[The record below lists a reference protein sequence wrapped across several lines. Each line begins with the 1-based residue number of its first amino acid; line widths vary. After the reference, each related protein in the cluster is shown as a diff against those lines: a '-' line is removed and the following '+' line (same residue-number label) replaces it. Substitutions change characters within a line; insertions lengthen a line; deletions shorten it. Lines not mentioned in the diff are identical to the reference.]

1 MKKIAIIG
9 ASYLQNPLILKAKSM
24 GIETHVFAWEAHDV
38 GEYSADHFYPISIVE
53 KDQILEQCR
62 KIGVDGI
69 CSIASD
75 LAAITVNY
83 VANRMGLI
91 GNSDDCTFVSTN
103 KNAMRRKFEECGDP
117 SPRSIPVKSI
127 EDVSGLHLTYPVIV
141 KPVDRSGSRGITLV
155 RNPKDLEEAIN
166 TSENVGFE
174 KIALIEDFVTGCEY
188 SAECV
193 SWNGKH
199 NLLAI
204 TKKYTTGDPNFIETA
219 HIEPSD
225 LDEEQQKKVKETVYH
240 ALTSLGIRY
249 GASHSE
255 FKVDSGG
262 NITIIEIGGRMGG
275 DFIGS
280 TLVYQSTGVDF
291 LRAVID
297 ISLGKEPDVKRTKNR
312 AAAVR
317 FIFDQKDIDVLD
329 ELKKQA
335 PQLLLEEQL
344 LPITGQKVT
353 DSSSRFG
360 YWIMVSD
367 NAKELIPYLP
377 KEMT

>member
-24 GIETHVFAWEAHDV
+24 GIETYVFAWEAHDV

-91 GNSDDCTFVSTN
+91 GNSDDCTFVS
-103 KNAMRRKFEECGDP
+103 MRRKFEECGDP

-225 LDEEQQKKVKETVYH
+225 LDEEQQKKVKEIVYH